1 MGLSNNKLIL
11 IFGFNEEE
19 QKELNQI
26 ITAKG
31 LPVFKVIHANM
42 AEMKIKNIIEGMK
55 ISTKN
60 TIKEN
65 EKVILFNNLEDD
77 ELEKSITIFREK
89 FKNVIFAVTTPTSA
103 EWTFKKLLS
112 NLIEEKKWADSRVKN

>member
-89 FKNVIFAVTTPTSA
+89 FKNVIFAVTTPTSV